1 MGEYRCGALLKQIND
16 FMEKNANR
24 ALKEQDITISQS
36 GVLVLLD
43 KKAEKMATFKELE
56 KSFGVSQPTMVG
68 IINRLE
74 HKELVDIL
82 ADSDDKRIR
91 RAQLTQKGADNCRE
105 GYKHMKAAED
115 LLLSSLTTEEKKEFL
130 RLLVKIKDSMR

>member
-1 MGEYRCGALLKQIND
+1 
-16 FMEKNANR
+16 
-24 ALKEQDITISQS
+24 
-36 GVLVLLD
+36 
-43 KKAEKMATFKELE
+43 MATFKELE

-91 RAQLTQKGADNCRE
+91 RAQLTQKVQINV
-105 GYKHMKAAED
+105 
-115 LLLSSLTTEEKKEFL
+115 EKDTN
-130 RLLVKIKDSMR
+130 I

>member
-91 RAQLTQKGADNCRE
+91 RAQLTQKGADKCRE

>member
-16 FMEKNANR
+16 FMEKNATR

-36 GVLVLLD
+36 GVLFLFD

-91 RAQLTQKGADNCRE
+91 RAQLTQKGADKCRE
-105 GYKHMKAAED
+105 GYKHMNSAED

>member
-24 ALKEQDITISQS
+24 VLKEQDITISQS

-91 RAQLTQKGADNCRE
+91 RAQLTQKGADKCRE

>member
-43 KKAEKMATFKELE
+43 KKAEKMSTFKELE

-91 RAQLTQKGADNCRE
+91 RAQLTQKGADKCRE

>member
-16 FMEKNANR
+16 FMEKMPIGL
-24 ALKEQDITISQS
+24 LKNKI
-36 GVLVLLD
+36 LLFRSLGFLFCWI
-43 KKAEKMATFKELE
+43 KSRKMATFKELE

-91 RAQLTQKGADNCRE
+91 RAQLTQKGADKCRE

>member
-16 FMEKNANR
+16 FMEKNADR

-91 RAQLTQKGADNCRE
+91 RAQLTQKGADKCRE

>member
-91 RAQLTQKGADNCRE
+91 RAQLTQKGADKCRG

>member
-91 RAQLTQKGADNCRE
+91 RAQLTQKGADKCRE

-130 RLLVKIKDSMR
+130 RVLVKIKDSMR

>member
-24 ALKEQDITISQS
+24 AIKEQDITISQS

-91 RAQLTQKGADNCRE
+91 RAQLTQKGADKCRE

>member
-43 KKAEKMATFKELE
+43 KNAEKMATFKELE

-91 RAQLTQKGADNCRE
+91 RAQLTQKGADKCRE

>member
-74 HKELVDIL
+74 HKELVDIV

-91 RAQLTQKGADNCRE
+91 RAQLTQKGADKCRE

>member
-91 RAQLTQKGADNCRE
+91 RAQLTQKGADKCRE

-130 RLLVKIKDSMR
+130 RLLVKIKDSM

>member
-16 FMEKNANR
+16 FMEKNANM

-91 RAQLTQKGADNCRE
+91 RAQLTQKGADKCRE

>member
-74 HKELVDIL
+74 HKELDDIL

-91 RAQLTQKGADNCRE
+91 RAQLTQKGADKCRE